1 MRLLLAA
8 ALSSLP
14 ALAAAGG
21 EPVAGSDG
29 TARLL
34 LVTATKGYRHDSI
47 PAMAALVARLGR
59 ESGAFTTER
68 ADTEADLIAK
78 TTPRALAGYEGVV
91 FVNTS
96 DDVPLADRPAF
107 LAWVEGGGALVGI
120 HGAAATLQGW
130 PAWVA
135 LLGGE
140 FDYHREQARVSVRV
154 EDPAHPATAGLA
166 SPFDLF
172 DEIYI
177 FKSFDRG
184 RVKVLL
190 STDRHPNTGE
200 PGFFPLAWVRE
211 PGQGRVF
218 YSAPGHRDDV
228 VSAPWFARHLLGG
241 IRWAIRR

>member
-1 MRLLLAA
+1 VRRLLAA

-21 EPVAGSDG
+21 EPVVAAGE
-29 TARLL
+29 APRLL
-34 LVTATKGYRHDSI
+34 LVTVTKGYRHDSI
-47 PAMAALVARLGR
+47 PAMVALVERLGR

-68 ADTEADLIAK
+68 AETEADLLAK
-78 TTPRALAGYEGVV
+78 TTPRALGGYQGVV

-130 PAWVA
+130 PAWVN

-140 FDYHREQARVSVRV
+140 FDYHREQAKVSVRV

-177 FKSFDRG
+177 FKSFDRS
-184 RVKVLL
+184 RVRVLL

-200 PGFFPLAWVRE
+200 PGLYPLAWVRE

-218 YSAPGHRDDV
+218 FTAPGHRDDV
-228 VSAPWFARHLLGG
+228 VSAPWFAKHLLGG

>member
-1 MRLLLAA
+1 VRRLLAA
-8 ALSSLP
+8 ALTSLP

-21 EPVAGSDG
+21 EPVAAPEG

-34 LVTATKGYRHDSI
+34 LVTVTKGYRHDSI
-47 PAMAALVARLGR
+47 PATAALVERLSR

-68 ADTEADLIAK
+68 ADTEAELLAK
-78 TTPRALAGYEGVV
+78 TTARALAGYAGVV

-140 FDYHREQARVSVRV
+140 FDYHREQAKVSVRV
-154 EDPAHPATAGLA
+154 EDPLHPATAGLA

-177 FKSFDRG
+177 FKTFDRS
-184 RVKVLL
+184 RVRVLL

-200 PGFFPLAWVRE
+200 PGFFPLAWARE

-218 YSAPGHRDDV
+218 YTAPGHREDV
-228 VSAPWFARHLLGG
+228 VAAPWFARHLRGG
-241 IRWAIRR
+241 ILWAIRR